1 MITPDRAGF
10 SGDLFAGHTVF
21 VTGGTSG
28 IGAATAMLF
37 AELGAEVAAL
47 GLAPAPRVIGEL
59 PVHPRVR
66 VIEHD
71 VRDHEGLA
79 RLISAEPEI
88 GVLVNCAGIS
98 HDREEYDLDQWR
110 AVLDVNLTATM
121 VACLAARPGL
131 ARAGGCV
138 VNVSSMFAFF
148 GSRDRPAYSA
158 SKGGVSQLT
167 RSLAAEY
174 APEGIRVN
182 AVAPGFVETQLA
194 RGLLDDPQAA
204 AELLSAH
211 PTGTVRKAR
220 GRRRGDRVSVL
231 ACRVIHLRGGP
242 ARGRGLSLRLS
253 ANILLLPCPTP
264 TISARRPHRS
274 RRSGRL
280 RGLGGGVSAPPALP
294 FDTLA

>member
-1 MITPDRAGF
+1 MTTPDRTGF

-47 GLAPAPRVIGEL
+47 GLAPAPLVIGER
-59 PVHPRVR
+59 PDHPRVR

-71 VRDHEGLA
+71 VRDHDGLA
-79 RLISAEPEI
+79 RLISAEPRI
-88 GVLVNCAGIS
+88 GVLVNCAGVS
-98 HDREEYDLDQWR
+98 HDRQEYDLDHWR
-110 AVLDVNLTATM
+110 TVLDVNLTATM
-121 VACLAARPGL
+121 VACQAARPGL
-131 ARAGGCV
+131 ALAGGCV
-138 VNVSSMFAFF
+138 VNVSSMFSFF

-204 AELLSAH
+204 AEVLTRIPL
-211 PTGTVRKAR
+211 
-220 GRRRGDRVSVL
+220 GRYGKPQDV
-231 ACRVIHLRGGP
+231 AAVIAFLCSPAASYISGAILPVDGGY
-242 ARGRGLSLRLS
+242 L
-253 ANILLLPCPTP
+253 C
-264 TISARRPHRS
+264 
-274 RRSGRL
+274 
-280 RGLGGGVSAPPALP
+280 V
-294 FDTLA
+294 

>member
-37 AELGAEVAAL
+37 AELGAEVTAL

-59 PVHPRVR
+59 PDHPRVR

-71 VRDHEGLA
+71 VRDHDGLA
-79 RLISAEPEI
+79 RLISAEPRI
-88 GVLVNCAGIS
+88 GVLVNCAGVS
-98 HDREEYDLDQWR
+98 HDRGEYDLDQWR

-121 VACLAARPGL
+121 VACQAARPGL

-204 AELLSAH
+204 AELLMRI
-211 PTGTVRKAR
+211 PL
-220 GRRRGDRVSVL
+220 GRYGKPRDVAAVIAFLCSPAASYISGAVL
-231 ACRVIHLRGGP
+231 PVDGGY
-242 ARGRGLSLRLS
+242 L
-253 ANILLLPCPTP
+253 C
-264 TISARRPHRS
+264 
-274 RRSGRL
+274 
-280 RGLGGGVSAPPALP
+280 V
-294 FDTLA
+294 